1 MNVYEHN
8 ICFIF
13 FYFSLISSEK
23 IGHNS
28 HSHLLRWSQPPTLNY
43 ETKRSFCF
51 YLTQN
56 MYRSFFEEWMWIN
69 QSLCFFLTAL
79 AEAWGRGLMLE
90 ISSQRGEQ
98 MFDIFTT
105 CGGETG
111 ASTVSSH
118 LSRSAV
124 TPGGFPDQDI
134 NISHNISSAASLL
147 LK

>member
-1 MNVYEHN
+1 
-8 ICFIF
+8 
-13 FYFSLISSEK
+13 
-23 IGHNS
+23 
-28 HSHLLRWSQPPTLNY
+28 
-43 ETKRSFCF
+43 
-51 YLTQN
+51 
-56 MYRSFFEEWMWIN
+56 
-69 QSLCFFLTAL
+69 
-79 AEAWGRGLMLE
+79 MLE